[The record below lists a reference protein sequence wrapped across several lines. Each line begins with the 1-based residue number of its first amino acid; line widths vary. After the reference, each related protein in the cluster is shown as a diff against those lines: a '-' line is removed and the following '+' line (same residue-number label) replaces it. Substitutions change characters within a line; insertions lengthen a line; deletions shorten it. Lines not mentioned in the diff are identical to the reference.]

1 VGAAHYDVDRLSGHG
16 GPGADC
22 VQWTLC
28 MLVVIDTTD
37 GKADGLYC
45 GLTCQQQRAGGD

>member
-1 VGAAHYDVDRLSGHG
+1 MMSIGLVDMVDQ
-16 GPGADC
+16 AQT

-28 MLVVIDTTD
+28 MLVAIDTTD
-37 GKADGLYC
+37 GKVDGLYC